1 MGIQKEERLTFRLT
15 STLKR
20 DFEGAARRAGLT
32 LSDWIRAVLAR
43 AANEGAFA
51 PRKRRR
57 GRIR

>member
-1 MGIQKEERLTFRLT
+1 MGIQKQERLTFRLT

-20 DFEGAARRAGLT
+20 DFEDAAKRSGLT

-51 PRKRRR
+51 PRKR
-57 GRIR
+57 GRMR